1 MVHACSD
8 DNFPPTPDTLP
19 AAEALRN
26 TLLRNREQALTQ
38 LYRRAF
44 PLVRRL
50 VLRQGGSVQNA
61 QDVFQNALVV
71 FYEQAVTGELVLTA
85 SASTYLLSI
94 ARHRWQHELRRR
106 AQLLFLESADIE
118 ITACG
123 VVKIRDEL

>member
-19 AAEALRN
+19 AAEALRD

-61 QDVFQNALVV
+61 QDVFQDALVV